1 MIGWLVLAL
10 GCGTTPPEPPVAPHF
25 TGFEQLASQ
34 IARGRLDTAGETA
47 RALTGDEDAA
57 ALGAAL
63 GMIQAAEDRDEA
75 LDALVVAA
83 AVCRDCHRAQR
94 ATDPGLRVWTHHDAA
109 GMLVDREIWG
119 HPPPRDGDPQVTAAL
134 AAWTGPDPLGSALRT
149 CGTCHA
155 PE

>member
-10 GCGTTPPEPPVAPHF
+10 GCGATPQAPPQAAHF
-25 TGFEQLASQ
+25 AGFEQLASQ
-34 IARGRLDTAGETA
+34 VARGRLTAAQITA
-47 RALTGDEDAA
+47 RALTGDDAAA
-57 ALGAAL
+57 ALGAPL
-63 GMIQAAEDRDEA
+63 GMIQVADDRDEA

-83 AVCRDCHRAQR
+83 RACGACHRAEGV
-94 ATDPGLRVWTHHDAA
+94 ADPGLRAWTHHDAA

-119 HPPPRDGDPQVTAAL
+119 HPPPHGGDPQLVAAI